1 MGRVI
6 WRANEATDSRRN
18 VAFEIELSEEPL
30 GKVSEALHNLPSM
43 KNLPL
48 GVRQANLGDAEVM
61 GELFVSFGF
70 AMPAGGAMHL
80 YCAGAAVQG
89 CAATCNHPRRA
100 PLVIGR
106 RNRGMSSLEALKDA
120 CHKRARPIVMTT
132 IVMTTNAMGAGMLP
146 IALGHG
152 MADLSFR
159 SPMATAVIGGLI
171 TSTLLGLLVIPVVYA

>member
-48 GVRQANLGDAEVM
+48 GVRQGNLGDAEVM

-70 AMPAGGAMHL
+70 AMPAGVLCIYIVLVLLFKDVLQPATILAALPLSLGGAI
-80 YCAGAAVQG
+80 AA
-89 CAATCNHPRRA
+89 CRALRR
-100 PLVIGR
+100 
-106 RNRGMSSLEALKDA
+106 
-120 CHKRARPIVMTT
+120 
-132 IVMTTNAMGAGMLP
+132 
-146 IALGHG
+146 
-152 MADLSFR
+152 
-159 SPMATAVIGGLI
+159 
-171 TSTLLGLLVIPVVYA
+171 